1 MYKDQTRMTVSVYQS
16 KQTKSIELL
25 DTGLSMKK
33 PRKFLTVEEVA
44 AVRAEVAAG
53 VMQMDVAA
61 KYGIHKTTVSRIVGS
76 TRRAPRIT
84 QVQRRAV
91 IRDYLAGESL
101 KEIAVR
107 NELDGSTVSR
117 ILDRQYLKTKGGFVP
132 YMPHA

>member
-1 MYKDQTRMTVSVYQS
+1 MTVSVYQS
-16 KQTKSIELL
+16 KQTKGIELL

-33 PRKFLTVEEVA
+33 PRKFLTVDEVA

-53 VMQMDVAA
+53 VMQMDVAI
-61 KYGIHKTTVSRIVGS
+61 KYGIHKTTVSRIVGA

-84 QVQRRAV
+84 PVQRRSV